1 MKYLLLI
8 GDGMS
13 GHKIES
19 LGGLTT
25 MEAAKTPNMD
35 FLASK
40 GTVGLYKSVPDN
52 LPPGSDVANLS
63 LLGYDPNEYYTG
75 RSPLEAASMGVDLK
89 QSELAFRTNL
99 VSLKESGDTF
109 IMDDYS
115 AGHITTEDAT
125 ELIKSLDEELSK
137 EGVRFYPGVAYRH
150 LMVWEHDSNEIKTT
164 PPHDISDKEIL
175 GHTPTGP
182 GSEKLDKLMALSR
195 EVFKDHPVNVRRRAE
210 GKKTADSIWL
220 WGQGRAPEMVTFK
233 EKFGLTGSL
242 ISAVDLMKGIA
253 VYSGLDVINVPGATG
268 FLDTN
273 FEGKAD
279 YAVESLKTRD
289 FVCVHVEAPDEEGH
303 QGHIDGKVKAI
314 EEFDTRVVGRIL
326 EGLKG
331 QDFRVIVTNDHPT
344 PVELKTHV
352 SESVPFVLYDSTNE
366 VSGPA
371 RLNENTAKST
381 GLEVVKVE
389 DFMSSLLN
397 ISKAIA

>member
-13 GHKIES
+13 GHPIKK
-19 LGGLTT
+19 LHGQTT

-35 FLASK
+35 FLASH

-63 LLGYDPNEYYTG
+63 LLGYDPNEFYTG
-75 RSPLEAASMGVDLK
+75 RSPLEAASMGVELK

-99 VSLKESGDTF
+99 VSLKPSGDTF

-115 AGHITTEDAT
+115 AGHISTEDAS
-125 ELIKSLDEELSK
+125 ELIKTLDEELSK

-164 PPHDISDKEIL
+164 PPHDISDKDIL

-182 GSEKLDKLMALSR
+182 GSDKLDKLMAKSR
-195 EVFKDHPVNVRRRAE
+195 EIFKDHPVNVRRRE
-210 GKKTADSIWL
+210 NGQKTADSIWL
-220 WGQGRAPEMVTFK
+220 WGQGRAPDMVTFK
-233 EKFGLTGSL
+233 EKFGKVGSL
-242 ISAVDLMKGIA
+242 ISAVDLMKGIGIYA
-253 VYSGLDVINVPGATG
+253 GLDIINVPGATG

-279 YAVESLKTRD
+279 AAVKSLKEKD

-303 QGHIDGKVKAI
+303 QGHIDGKIMAI
-314 EEFDTRVVGRIL
+314 EEFDVRVVGRIL
-326 EGLKG
+326 EAMKG
-331 QDFRVIVTNDHPT
+331 EDFRVIVTNDHPT

-366 VSGPA
+366 VSGPS
-371 RLNENTAKST
+371 RLNEVTAKST
-381 GLEVVKVE
+381 GIEVENVD
-389 DFMSSLLN
+389 DFMGSLLQ